1 MELPKIYTRK
11 GDDGTTG
18 LFNGPR
24 ISKASLRVQTYGTID
39 ELNTAIGVAKI
50 FSNVPDI
57 KKLLERIQHKL
68 MNSASI
74 LASPL
79 NNTDPAR
86 IATPARNAV
95 TTAGWH
101 SAAGGPARLPIITEL
116 EVTGL
121 EKCIDYFNT
130 DLLPITTFIVPGQN
144 KAGAFLS
151 VARTTCRRTERMIV
165 SLAETEEVDP
175 VIRKFS
181 NRLSDLLFTLERYE
195 YFAGNIEEKYWEK

>member
-1 MELPKIYTRK
+1 MKLPKIYTRQ

-18 LFNGPR
+18 LFNSPR

-39 ELNTAIGVAKI
+39 ELNTAIGVAKV

-68 MNSASI
+68 MNTASI

-86 IATPARNAV
+86 
-95 TTAGWH
+95 
-101 SAAGGPARLPIITEL
+101 LPMITEL

-121 EKCIDYFNT
+121 EKCIDHFNT

-151 VARTTCRRTERMIV
+151 VARTTCRRTERIIV

-175 VIRKFS
+175 VIRKFF

-195 YFAGNIEEKYWEK
+195 YFSGNIEEQYWEK